1 MPEGSDA
8 PAAGNLMRHTY
19 DVLGMHCQ
27 SCVAKVTAALEG
39 VAGVTAASVTLQPPQ
54 AQVEMASH
62 VATGQLDR
70 AARAVGDYHVT
81 DAVSSPSAHTV
92 KAHAETSSATAEQPQ
107 ESLYPLFLIVGYIAG
122 TVALVALATGE
133 RSPHVLMRYFMGGF
147 FLVFSFFK
155 LLDLRGFA
163 DAYRSYDFLAR
174 AIPAWSY
181 AYPFVE
187 LALGAAYLLN
197 LAPTAINLATLVLML
212 VGAAGVLK
220 ALFAKLT
227 IRCACLGTALNL
239 PMTKVTLVEDL
250 AMAVMAALAL
260 ATRQ

>member
-1 MPEGSDA
+1 MPEGNALAS
-8 PAAGNLMRHTY
+8 GNLMRHTY
-19 DVLGMHCQ
+19 DIAGMHCQ
-27 SCVAKVTAALEG
+27 SCVAKVTAALQG
-39 VAGVTAASVTLQPPQ
+39 VAGVTAASVTLNPPQ
-54 AQVEMASH
+54 ARVEMPQHLPTAE
-62 VATGQLDR
+62 LNR
-70 AARAVGDYHVT
+70 AAQGAGAYHVT
-81 DAVSSPSAHTV
+81 DAAPVL
-92 KAHAETSSATAEQPQ
+92 HAESSAPATHADQPQ

-122 TVALVALATGE
+122 TVALVAFATGE
-133 RSPHVLMRYFMGGF
+133 RSPHALMRYFMGGF

-163 DAYRSYDFLAR
+163 DAYRSYDLLAR

-187 LALGAAYLLN
+187 LGLGAAYLLN
-197 LAPTAINLATLVLML
+197 LAPTATNLATLILML

-220 ALFAKLT
+220 ALLAKQT

-250 AMAVMAALAL
+250 AMAAMAAVMLVTA
-260 ATRQ
+260 

>member
-1 MPEGSDA
+1 MAEVNALAS
-8 PAAGNLMRHTY
+8 GNLMRHTY
-19 DVLGMHCQ
+19 DIFGMHCH
-27 SCVAKVTAALEG
+27 SCVAKVTAALQG
-39 VAGVTAASVTLQPPQ
+39 VAGVAAASVTLNPPQ
-54 AQVEMASH
+54 ARVEMAQH
-62 VATGQLDR
+62 VSTVELDR
-70 AARAVGDYHVT
+70 AAQAAGAYHVT
-81 DAVSSPSAHTV
+81 DALPVLHA
-92 KAHAETSSATAEQPQ
+92 AETSAPATSVEQPK

-122 TVALVALATGE
+122 SVALVALATGE

-197 LAPTAINLATLVLML
+197 LAPTVTNLATLILML
-212 VGAAGVLK
+212 IGAIGVLK
-220 ALFAKLT
+220 ALVAKRA

-250 AMAVMAALAL
+250 VMAAMSAIAL
-260 ATRQ
+260 LGN